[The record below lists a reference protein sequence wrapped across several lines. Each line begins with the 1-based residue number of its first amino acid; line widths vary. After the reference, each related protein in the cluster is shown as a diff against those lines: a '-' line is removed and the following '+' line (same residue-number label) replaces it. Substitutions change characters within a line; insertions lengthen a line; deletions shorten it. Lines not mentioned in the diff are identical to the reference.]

1 MGEHLLASERI
12 RMRIFF
18 LLSAVSSALAAP
30 FFASGSYYGSGSA
43 MLSGSGSS
51 MRSGSAPDYSGYASG
66 PDYGSDYG
74 SGSFARSGSE
84 PDYSSYASGPDYDY
98 SGSGNYDYSG
108 SGSDPDYSGFGSG
121 PDYGSD
127 YGSGSSMRSGS
138 APDY

>member
-1 MGEHLLASERI
+1 MGEQLLASERI

-30 FFASGSYYGSGSA
+30 FFVSGSDYDSGSA
-43 MLSGSGSS
+43 LLSGSGSS

-84 PDYSSYASGPDYDY
+84 PDYSGYASGPDYDY
-98 SGSGNYDYSG
+98 SGSG
-108 SGSDPDYSGFGSG
+108 
-121 PDYGSD
+121 SD
-127 YGSGSSMRSGS
+127 YGSGMRSGS
-138 APDY
+138 APDYSGLGSSPDYGSDYSSGSSMVWICP